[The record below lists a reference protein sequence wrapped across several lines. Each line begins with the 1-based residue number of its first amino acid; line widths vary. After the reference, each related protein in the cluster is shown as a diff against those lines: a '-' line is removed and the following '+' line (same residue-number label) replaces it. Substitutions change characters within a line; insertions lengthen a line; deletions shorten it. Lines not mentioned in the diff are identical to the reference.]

1 MKKIWSWILVAVL
14 VGILGA
20 GSAVYAA
27 GGGSPFQYLLLGP
40 ETKVEIKEPINVT
53 WGAVTYYV
61 TGDSLVLWPGQE
73 IAEVPVT
80 IKNIS
85 PADWGINFYAQP
97 ETVSSDTWP
106 TIEVKLPAEYGYASS
121 LNLGPG
127 ESKEL
132 LLKVKVDLYSQPA
145 TFQGLNIFINYGPP
159 YLPGGKG

>member
-1 MKKIWSWILVAVL
+1 MKKWLLILTAVL
-14 VGILGA
+14 LGILGA

-27 GGGSPFQYLLLGP
+27 GGGSSFQYPLLGP
-40 ETKVEIKEPINVT
+40 ETKVEIKAPINVT
-53 WGAVTYYV
+53 WGAATFYV
-61 TGDSLVLWPGQE
+61 FGDSLTLWPGQE
-73 IAEVPVT
+73 IAEVSVT
-80 IKNIS
+80 IENLS
-85 PADWGINFYAQP
+85 PADWGIYFYAQP

-132 LLKVKVDLYSQPA
+132 LLKVNVALYSQPA
-145 TFQGLNIFINYGPP
+145 TFQGLNIFLNYGPP